1 MQHCLHLP
9 SKNFIFVFRLILP
22 NKSLNVLA
30 YGCTSAAATIGE
42 QTIFDQLSKREVNY
56 MCVMMVFLILI
67 LGRCLQN
74 NANNSRSRCF
84 QSIESD

>member
-9 SKNFIFVFRLILP
+9 SKHFFFVLRLILP
-22 NKSLNVLA
+22 NKTLNVLA

-56 MCVMMVFLILI
+56 MYVYDDGSPKFVLRQMPSKQ
-67 LGRCLQN
+67 RQ
-74 NANNSRSRCF
+74 
-84 QSIESD
+84 